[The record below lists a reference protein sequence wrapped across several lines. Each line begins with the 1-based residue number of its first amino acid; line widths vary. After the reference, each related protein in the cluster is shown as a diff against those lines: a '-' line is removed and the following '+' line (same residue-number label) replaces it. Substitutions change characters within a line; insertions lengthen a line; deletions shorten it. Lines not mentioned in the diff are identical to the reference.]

1 MVRFCHMGPAPGL
14 LHAAGRNA
22 GTCPASR
29 THAPPANDSSRRRPT
44 EGGGSM
50 ARHRRRMGAIGI
62 ALTSDQWARLDGF
75 KSGILLLLGAWIA
88 YFVVVDLFIRTLD
101 RIIVPVLG
109 VPLSA
114 LVVAQGSALLFLGA
128 LYVLARGRSAAE

>member
-1 MVRFCHMGPAPGL
+1 
-14 LHAAGRNA
+14 
-22 GTCPASR
+22 
-29 THAPPANDSSRRRPT
+29 
-44 EGGGSM
+44 M

-88 YFVVVDLFIRTLD
+88 YFVVVELFIRTLD
-101 RIIVPVLG
+101 RMIVPVLG

-114 LVVAQGSALLFLGA
+114 LLVAQGSALLFLGA
-128 LYVLARGRSAAE
+128 LYVLARGGTRGRVIAANWPVKVCC